1 MPKSEYWQVQL
12 GRTCRALT
20 GAGSRSTCSVASSWY
35 SMDKALASKP
45 GGMEPDDFNS
55 LLVHAMILHGI
66 GESAE
71 LLKQVEGADGR

>member
-1 MPKSEYWQVQL
+1 
-12 GRTCRALT
+12 
-20 GAGSRSTCSVASSWY
+20 
-35 SMDKALASKP
+35 MDKVLASKP

-71 LLKQVEGADGR
+71 LLKQVEGADGCCSALVCDVGVCPGLIAPLAEVLPCEQTSGQQV

>member
-1 MPKSEYWQVQL
+1 
-12 GRTCRALT
+12 
-20 GAGSRSTCSVASSWY
+20 
-35 SMDKALASKP
+35 MDKVLASKP

-71 LLKQVEGADGR
+71 LLNQVEGADGR